1 MSFDTV
7 SANADFA
14 KKYNFPFPLLCDVNR
29 EIGKAYG
36 ACDSPDA
43 STAKRISY
51 LVGPDGKV
59 LKAYEKVSPPTHPQ
73 EVLDALAA

>member
-7 SANADFA
+7 SANAAFA
-14 KKYNFPFPLLCDVNR
+14 KKFEFPFPLLCDVKR
-29 EIGKAYG
+29 EIGQAYG

-43 STAKRISY
+43 SSAKRISY
-51 LVGPDGKV
+51 LVGPDGKIR
-59 LKAYEKVSPPTHPQ
+59 KAYEKVSPPTHPQ